1 MLLNGAKYCRKVQP
15 LSSVQQGY
23 RRHRGMFMSQGER
36 NVVLTFGYKV
46 SDDDENSDVRAI
58 RSLNITVSGCCHACR
73 C

>member
-1 MLLNGAKYCRKVQP
+1 
-15 LSSVQQGY
+15 
-23 RRHRGMFMSQGER
+23 MSQGER